1 MITHEFNKN
10 VNYLVGVVGRSV
22 KKVWRRLAESPDLDS
37 DDPVADV
44 NDMSVDS
51 ERVISWKDK
60 LIGNQSMTVISEDEF
75 ELLDGNVT
83 KEIVDGILSIT
94 FSDRIIFGHYLTV
107 RPWTPSFLT
116 GQLQPQSLLVWI
128 RLPGLPEGT
137 YSKSLLKFICGVIG
151 LVAKVDKNTE
161 NNSKG
166 QFAPLVVY
174 IDLGKPLVSKI
185 NIDGRIQ

>member
-1 MITHEFNKN
+1 MNS
-10 VNYLVGVVGRSV
+10 LAGVVGRSV

-44 NDMSVDS
+44 NDMNVDS

-60 LIGNQSMTVISEDEF
+60 LIGNQSMT
-75 ELLDGNVT
+75 
-83 KEIVDGILSIT
+83 
-94 FSDRIIFGHYLTV
+94 IIFGHYLTV

-128 RLPGLPEGT
+128 RLPGLPEGM
-137 YSKSLLKFICGVIG
+137 YSKSLLKFIGGVIG

-166 QFAPLVVY
+166 QFAHLVVY

>member
-1 MITHEFNKN
+1 MNS
-10 VNYLVGVVGRSV
+10 LAGVVGRSV
-22 KKVWRRLAESPDLDS
+22 KKVWSRLAESPDLDS

-44 NDMSVDS
+44 NDMNVDS
-51 ERVISWKDK
+51 ER
-60 LIGNQSMTVISEDEF
+60 EDEF
-75 ELLDGNVT
+75 ELLDGDVT
-83 KEIVDGILSIT
+83 KEIVDGISSIT
-94 FSDRIIFGHYLTV
+94 FSDRTIFGHYLTV

-128 RLPGLPEGT
+128 RLPRLPEGM
-137 YSKSLLKFICGVIG
+137 YSKSLLKFIGGVIG

-166 QFAPLVVY
+166 QFPRLVVY
-174 IDLGKPLVSKI
+174 IDLGKPLASKI